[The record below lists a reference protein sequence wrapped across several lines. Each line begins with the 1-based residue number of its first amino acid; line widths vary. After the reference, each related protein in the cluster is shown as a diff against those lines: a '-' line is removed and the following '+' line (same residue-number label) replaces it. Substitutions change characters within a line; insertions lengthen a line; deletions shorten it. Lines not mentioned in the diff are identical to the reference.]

1 MFGRHSIDRRGIF
14 WRREEGREGKR
25 AMPRG
30 EGEAQKKGKGLRFYG
45 RPWLLLVGVRRR
57 SHQPHLA
64 RCCCHCCLASSFS
77 ICAIVSSTI
86 AECCARL
93 VNSRRALSVLLLF
106 HLCFLLLIS
115 SPHHP
120 PLCCEGEL
128 HTSSFETEKLIEGE
142 IECTALSPS
151 SIIFDITQVV
161 LKRMCL

>member
-120 PLCCEGEL
+120 PLL
-128 HTSSFETEKLIEGE
+128 PHSLIP
-142 IECTALSPS
+142 ISPS
-151 SIIFDITQVV
+151 P
-161 LKRMCL
+161 CLPERCEDVIVRGLAGEMSMP